1 MISTLFISGV
11 NIDQCVYGTFNDA
24 YYKVSLFPAGLLLYL
39 YYFHYPS
46 ISTISLPVFLIKWF

>member
-46 ISTISLPVFLIKWF
+46 ISTVFLIKSS